1 MDDRYS
7 RQIRF
12 ESIGESGQTRL
23 LEARVGIVGLGA
35 LGTVV
40 ADQLVRAG
48 VGYVRLIDRDF
59 VELSNLQRQTLY
71 EESDALKSLPKAV
84 ASEEKLRRINSTVRL
99 DAIVEDFNPSNAE
112 DLIADLDLVMDGLD
126 NFETRFVLNDA
137 CRQAR
142 TPWIYA
148 AAVGSYGLVMPVLP
162 DGPCLRCLMDTLPA
176 AGSSP
181 TCDTAGVIAPIT
193 GAIASIAVAHALRL
207 LTGQPVSGDTRLV
220 SIDIWSL
227 KFQSLPLSKVLQ
239 EECPLCSG
247 GQLDYLNS
255 SAMRTISLCGRN
267 AVQVIPGAR
276 AQLDLLAMGKNLEL
290 YGPVRSNDF
299 LLKCENPPYE
309 LTLFRDG
316 RAIIKGTEEASVA
329 RSVYSKMVGL

>member
-1 MDDRYS
+1 MDERYS

-12 ESIGESGQTRL
+12 EFMGELGQTRVSR
-23 LEARVGIVGLGA
+23 ARVGIVGLGA
-35 LGTVV
+35 VGTVV

-59 VELSNLQRQTLY
+59 VELSNLQRQMLY
-71 EESDALKSLPKAV
+71 DESDARESLPKAV
-84 ASEEKLRRINSTVRL
+84 AAKEKLRRVNSTVHL
-99 DAIVEDFNPSNAE
+99 DAIVEDLNPSTAE
-112 DLIADLDLVMDGLD
+112 ALITDLDLVMDGLD

-137 CRQAR
+137 CRLAR

-148 AAVGSYGLVMPVLP
+148 AAVGSYGLVVPVLP
-162 DGPCLRCLMDTLPA
+162 GGPCLRCLMHTLPA

-193 GAIASIAVAHALRL
+193 GAIASIAVAHALRA
-207 LTGQPVSGDTRLV
+207 LTGQLENGDTRLV
-220 SIDIWSL
+220 SVDIWSL
-227 KFQSLPLSKVLQ
+227 KMQSLLLSKALE

-247 GQLDYLNS
+247 GHLDYLDS

-267 AVQVIPGAR
+267 AVQVIPSAR
-276 AQLDLLAMGKNLEL
+276 AELDLLAMGKDLEM

-299 LLKCENPPYE
+299 LLKCSNPPYE

-329 RSVYSKMVGL
+329 RSVYSKMIGL